1 MPAEIL
7 FPFPPTN
14 VKLSDLRIAGAGAGS
29 DPGTDQPN
37 IIKSTETFNLS
48 VKVEFD
54 PATSPF
60 VQFLMGL
67 GLTVEVGFQIEGFG
81 TSSEVNLGP
90 ATITTTAGNFIY
102 TPTFTGSAA
111 GVLTPGVYEAAAVV
125 TIKGG
130 GIPLAFGFVSEIFF
144 QVYA

>member
-7 FPFPPTN
+7 
-14 VKLSDLRIAGAGAGS
+14 SDLKIAGAGAGS
-29 DPGTDQPN
+29 DPSSDQPN
-37 IIKSTETFNLS
+37 IIKATESFNLS

-54 PATSPF
+54 PASSPF

-67 GLTVEVGFQIEGFG
+67 GLTVEAAFHIEGYG

-90 ATITTTAGNFIY
+90 ATVTTTSSNFVY
-102 TPTFTGSAA
+102 TPTFTGSAS
-111 GVLTPGVYEAAAVV
+111 GVLTPGVYQAAVVV